1 MTQNTGNII
10 SFIAAKQDNERIHK
24 PRLADIPH
32 DELVDVVRGELEE
45 VVSNLLPH
53 NATQE
58 DVEVLTKAFNTVLLE
73 GPDQS

>member
-24 PRLADIPH
+24 PRLSDIPH

-45 VVSNLLPH
+45 VVRNLLPH

-58 DVEVLTKAFNTVLLE
+58 DVEVLTKAFNTALLE
-73 GPDQS
+73 VPDQS